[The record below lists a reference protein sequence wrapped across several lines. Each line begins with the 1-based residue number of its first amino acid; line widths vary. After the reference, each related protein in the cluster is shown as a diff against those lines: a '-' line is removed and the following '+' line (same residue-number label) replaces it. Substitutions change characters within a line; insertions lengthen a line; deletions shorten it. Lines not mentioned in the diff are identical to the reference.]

1 MIQPDSI
8 QSRFSS
14 AYLRRLVS
22 HARICNFLIILNIY
36 FVGKYRVPRMRF
48 ERTTPSL
55 GEKCSIP

>member
-1 MIQPDSI
+1 MQL
-8 QSRFSS
+8 F
-14 AYLRRLVS
+14 
-22 HARICNFLIILNIY
+22 IILNIY